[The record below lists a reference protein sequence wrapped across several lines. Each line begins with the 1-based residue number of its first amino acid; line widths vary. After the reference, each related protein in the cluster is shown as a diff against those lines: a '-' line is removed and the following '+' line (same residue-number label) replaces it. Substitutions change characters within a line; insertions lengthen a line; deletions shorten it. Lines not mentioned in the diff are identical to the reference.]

1 MKRSLIL
8 LVVMALGNISP
19 ANANSKVANIDSF
32 ESSYV
37 RCIETR
43 FDNNCWEKS
52 FIGHF
57 DKWQN
62 NETMIITKSRE
73 AYLAWLDGHSVFKV
87 HIGPSDKRAGV
98 FESRNYLIE
107 RDDGEVIG
115 CMSAIE
121 RLSAVGTYIPSK
133 AGLMTILFDHYLICL
148 RQTRTQLNDGM
159 TFIANAGRV

>member
-19 ANANSKVANIDSF
+19 ANANSKVANIDAF

-87 HIGPSDKRAGV
+87 HVGPSDKRAGV

-115 CMSAIE
+115 
-121 RLSAVGTYIPSK
+121 LHVGYRKVVGSWYVYSLQGGTDDNFIRS
-133 AGLMTILFDHYLICL
+133 ILDMPAPNTN
-148 RQTRTQLNDGM
+148 QTK
-159 TFIANAGRV
+159 